1 MNTRQIMERRAALKT
16 EMASIHAAAP
26 TGELPADRQAAF
38 DRLGDELRGLESA
51 LDRQTRIDAA
61 DRNAPA
67 VPLDGGEAE
76 LRVGLS
82 AAIRAQ
88 MGATDREAGRAR
100 EVSQELARRSG
111 RGPQRNGTLWQPTE
125 RRTLTSG
132 LQGTSGN
139 GAGLV
144 ERVQR
149 GDLFIDAVYA
159 NMVTRSLGAQT
170 ISDLHGITTIPRQTA
185 PAAVGWVLEGQP
197 IPLTDAGFDQ
207 LTLSMHTV
215 AARVEYTHNLTVTS
229 NPQIDALL
237 EAGLSKSVGVELDR
251 VALLGTGAGG
261 QPAGIASVSTSI
273 SYPKA
278 GVGYG
283 DVIGALTALEA
294 ANFTPTGW
302 AFGPGVRGA
311 LLATAQTG
319 AQNLLMTF
327 DGPLMGLPQAS
338 TTNLAANQIIVGD
351 FSNLLIATW
360 GPLEILANPYAAGSY
375 EAGNV
380 QVRALLSCD
389 VAVRNPAAFRV
400 LNRGS

>member
-144 ERVQR
+144 ERVH
-149 GDLFIDAVYA
+149 FV
-159 NMVTRSLGAQT
+159 
-170 ISDLHGITTIPRQTA
+170 H
-185 PAAVGWVLEGQP
+185 AA
-197 IPLTDAGFDQ
+197 A
-207 LTLSMHTV
+207 H
-215 AARVEYTHNLTVTS
+215 
-229 NPQIDALL
+229 
-237 EAGLSKSVGVELDR
+237 
-251 VALLGTGAGG
+251 
-261 QPAGIASVSTSI
+261 AS
-273 SYPKA
+273 
-278 GVGYG
+278 G
-283 DVIGALTALEA
+283 DVE
-294 ANFTPTGW
+294 
-302 AFGPGVRGA
+302 FG
-311 LLATAQTG
+311 
-319 AQNLLMTF
+319 
-327 DGPLMGLPQAS
+327 D
-338 TTNLAANQIIVGD
+338 
-351 FSNLLIATW
+351 
-360 GPLEILANPYAAGSY
+360 
-375 EAGNV
+375 
-380 QVRALLSCD
+380 
-389 VAVRNPAAFRV
+389 
-400 LNRGS
+400 